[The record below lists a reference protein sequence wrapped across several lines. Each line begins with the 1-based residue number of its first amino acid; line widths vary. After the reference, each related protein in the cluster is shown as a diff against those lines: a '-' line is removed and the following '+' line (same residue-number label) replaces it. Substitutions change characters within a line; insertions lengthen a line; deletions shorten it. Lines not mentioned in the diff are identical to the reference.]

1 MSHQKAFTLI
11 EMLVVVMI
19 IGILSSFVF
28 IQINSSIN
36 EGKDVKRKADIELL
50 ANAVVSYSSD
60 HYSSKPIT
68 DFDGCQIGVDCGTEI
83 ENSLK
88 AYLPT
93 LPNDPNSDAVY
104 VYQSNGNDCTI
115 SATLSDNT
123 VYQYSC
129 TNDAIT
135 TGTPV
140 TGVCGSAANTYDPGT
155 TTFTG
160 DFCASGNTNPTTPVF
175 PSVDGTTVS
184 WECSGEYLGDSTTCT
199 AYRGADGV
207 CGTVTTTTATA
218 YLPSVN
224 TWPSSNYCSVGT
236 TTTPSFPLEGGS
248 TNWSCA
254 PIYAGDTASCIAY
267 RGQNGVCG
275 TSTGDNYYLSTE
287 INNPCSTG
295 TVSTI
300 TTSLP
305 ATNYFK
311 WTCSGIYTGS
321 SSPQC
326 TANLKVNG
334 ACGSANGGTYAS
346 VPGASVRC
354 ANGTTPTNTTNWT
367 WGCNGLNGGTNTGGT
382 ILPTAAV
389 ATCSATYGAYGVCS
403 TTAGVCTTGTATSTY
418 LCNELYW
425 CWSCSGVGS
434 LTGTSASC
442 SAPIP
447 LTGGVHYSTQCSGL
461 GAWFCT
467 PPALGYCNY
476 NTCMKQCGDNY
487 SYAACKQAIVSQG
500 WTCVD
505 AGFSYNVWCY

>member
-93 LPNDPNSDAVY
+93 LPNDPNSNTSY
-104 VYQSNGNDCTI
+104 IYQSNGNDCTI
-115 SATLSDNT
+115 SATLSNGE

-140 TGVCGSAANTYDPGT
+140 TGVCGTAANTYDPGT

-334 ACGSANGGTYAS
+334 VCPAVASYLNLTAGSCTSGTVTS
-346 VPGASVRC
+346 GSFT
-354 ANGTTPTNTTNWT
+354 GTGPWY
-367 WGCNGLNGGTNTGGT
+367 WGCSGLNGGTT
-382 ILPTAAV
+382 
-389 ATCSATYGAYGVCS
+389 
-403 TTAGVCTTGTATSTY
+403 
-418 LCNELYW
+418 
-425 CWSCSGVGS
+425 
-434 LTGTSASC
+434 TGTSAC
-442 SAPIP
+442 SATLSSCPSGGTRTTCGTKNCCRYYNSTKSCTSP
-447 LTGGVHYSTQCSGL
+447 LVYNGWNTTALPNPGCICYNA
-461 GAWFCT
+461 GAGPCTFCYY
-467 PPALGYCNY
+467 PPAYNSTWSYSPSAPYSATDYYCMSSDAMNVACRY
-476 NTCMKQCGDNY
+476 AGGLCDQWYYPQQCNNTSVIT
-487 SYAACKQAIVSQG
+487 SYGC
-500 WTCVD
+500 W
-505 AGFSYNVWCY
+505 